1 MSAPFLAPLP
11 QAPAAPDR
19 IVARDV
25 PGAPS
30 PTAVRRHPF
39 SFDTLTRA
47 AGIGIFVIAFLFAIW
62 AAASIVVPVTAAVV
76 LGLALGPLV
85 DAMTRRG
92 VPAMLAAVIIVVGGL
107 VILHLAAAIFAIPLL
122 GWIDRTPEIIAAM
135 REKLLPLRAMMAEVQ
150 EIATALEA
158 ASGIKGDGEG
168 SSVGIGVLLNAASL
182 APVLIAESVLFV
194 GALFFFLATRRKL
207 RAAALGVCLTR
218 PARLL
223 AAGTLAR
230 VEEALSG
237 YFAVI
242 TVVNIALGVVTGAMC
257 WAFGLPSPALWGA
270 LTIVLNFAPYVG
282 PAAITIILF
291 GVGMVSLDSIG
302 AALMPPLAF
311 VAITTIEGQFITP
324 AVLGHRLTMNPLM
337 IFLAIAFWLWLWGP
351 VGAFVAVPLLV
362 ISDVLLDALQRRS
375 GFGRRTGR
383 GLAAG
388 RTITT
393 LRGRFSPR
401 S

>member
-1 MSAPFLAPLP
+1 MSAPVLASLP
-11 QAPAAPDR
+11 PAPTVPER
-19 IVARDV
+19 IVVRDV

-30 PTAVRRHPF
+30 PAAIRRHPF

-62 AAASIVVPVTAAVV
+62 AAASIVVPVTAAMV
-76 LGLALGPLV
+76 LGLALGPLI

-92 VPAMLAAVIIVVGGL
+92 IPAMLAAVIIVVGGL
-107 VILHLAAAIFAIPLL
+107 VLLQLAVAIFALPLL

-135 REKLLPLRAMMAEVQ
+135 RDKLLPLRAMMAEVQ

-158 ASGIKGDGEG
+158 ASGIEGGGEG
-168 SSVGIGVLLNAASL
+168 ASVGLGVLLNAASL
-182 APVLIAESVLFV
+182 APVLIAEAILFV
-194 GALFFFLATRRKL
+194 GALFFFLATRRQL

-230 VEEALSG
+230 VEAALSE

-242 TVVNIALGVVTGAMC
+242 SAVNIGLGVVTGLMC
-257 WAFGLPSPALWGA
+257 WALGLPSPALWGA

-302 AALMPPLAF
+302 EALLPPFAF
-311 VAITTIEGQFITP
+311 IVLTTIEGQFITP
-324 AVLGHRLTMNPLM
+324 AVLGQRLTMNPLM

-351 VGAFVAVPLLV
+351 AGAFVAVPLLV
-362 ISDVLLDALQRRS
+362 ISDVLLDALQRRK
-375 GFGRRTGR
+375 GFGRRSGR

-388 RTITT
+388 RKVTVWK
-393 LRGRFSPR
+393 RAG
-401 S
+401 

>member
-1 MSAPFLAPLP
+1 MSAPILASPP
-11 QAPAAPDR
+11 PAVTALQER
-19 IVARDV
+19 IAVRDV

-30 PTAVRRHPF
+30 PAAIRRHPF

-92 VPAMLAAVIIVVGGL
+92 VPAMLAAAIIVVGGL
-107 VILHLAAAIFAIPLL
+107 VVLHLAVAIFALPLL

-135 REKLLPLRAMMAEVQ
+135 RDKLLPLRAMMAEVQ
-150 EIATALEA
+150 EIATALEK
-158 ASGIKGDGEG
+158 ASGIGGDGEG
-168 SSVGIGVLLNAASL
+168 ASLGFGVLLNAASL
-182 APVLIAESVLFV
+182 APVVIAETILFI

-242 TVVNIALGVVTGAMC
+242 TVVNIALGVVTGLMC

-302 AALMPPLAF
+302 AALLPPFAF
-311 VAITTIEGQFITP
+311 IAITTIEGQFITP

-388 RTITT
+388 RKVAV
-393 LRGRFSPR
+393 
-401 S
+401 